1 MSSSANLNGKSV
13 VIDQLKA
20 EAFAGRMLDVLNN
33 SLLGLMISIGY
44 QTNLFDIMSRLPSPA
59 TSAEIAKAANLNE
72 RYVREWL
79 GGMVTG
85 KIVEYDPSTSKY
97 RLPAEHAAFLIK
109 DAGIDNMAVFMQ
121 YISLLGD
128 VEQKI
133 IECFR
138 KGGGVPY
145 SAFPRFQKLLAED
158 TARVFDARLIDQI
171 IPLVDGLGDR
181 LSAGIDALDVGCGQ
195 GHAINL
201 MARNFPN
208 SWFTGYDISK
218 EGIETAR
225 EEAKQMGLT
234 NVKFEV
240 RDVASI
246 NENEKY
252 DLITAFDVIHDQ
264 AQPAKVLKGIYNALR
279 NKQEGGGGE
288 GRGGR
293 PGIFLMQDMAASSKL
308 EENLENPLGP
318 TLYSIST
325 MHCMT
330 VSLAYNGEGLGT
342 VWGRQKAEEMLKEA
356 GFSGK
361 IEVREVPGD
370 IFNYY
375 YIVHKV

>member
-1 MSSSANLNGKSV
+1 MSPANHYEKSAV
-13 VIDQLKA
+13 TDQSKA
-20 EAFAGRMLDVLNN
+20 EAFAGRMLDVLNS

-44 QTNLFDIMSRLPSPA
+44 QTHLFDVLSRLSSPS
-59 TSAEIAKAANLNE
+59 TSTEIANAANLNE
-72 RYVREWL
+72 RYVRERL
-79 GGMVTG
+79 GAMVTG
-85 KIVEYDPSTSKY
+85 KIVEYNPDNSRY
-97 RLPAEHAAFLIK
+97 RLPPEHAAFLTR
-109 DAGIDNMAVFMQ
+109 DSGIDNMAVFRQ

-145 SAFPRFQKLLAED
+145 SEFPRFQQLQAED

-171 IPLVDGLGDR
+171 VPLVGGLGEKLR
-181 LSAGIDALDVGCGQ
+181 AGIDVLDVGCGQ

-208 SWFTGYDISK
+208 SRFTGYDISK
-218 EGIETAR
+218 EGIQAAR
-225 EEAKQMGLT
+225 DEAKQIGLT

-240 RDVASI
+240 NDIASI
-246 NENEKY
+246 NEHEKY

-279 NKQEGGGGE
+279 NKQEE
-288 GRGGR
+288 EERGK
-293 PGIFLMQDMAASSKL
+293 GIFLMQDMAASSKL
-308 EENLENPLGP
+308 DENLENPLGP

-356 GFSGK
+356 GFSEK
-361 IEVREVPGD
+361 IEVSEVSGD
-370 IFNYY
+370 LFNYY
-375 YIVHKV
+375 YIVQKV